1 MSELGKGSVRTNI
14 SSDVGTVFVDGSF
27 AFHMQGDFRQAYE
40 EVAVKCKSIKID
52 LDRANYMDSS
62 GLGMLLVMKKF
73 LDNKDMAY
81 EIVGSKGQT
90 LDLLQLTHFNK
101 YFKINGK
108 GG

>member
-1 MSELGKGSVRTNI
+1 MNDSGKGSIKTSVNDKNGVI
-14 SSDVGTVFVDGSF
+14 YVDGSF
-27 AFHMQGDFRQAYE
+27 AFHIQSEFRDAYE
-40 EVAVKCKSIKID
+40 LLANSCRDIKVD

-73 LDNKDMAY
+73 LDSKNISY

-90 LDLLQLTHFNK
+90 QDLLQLTHFKK

-108 GG
+108 